1 VKAKVVLNDVGARE
15 NGVKARVVLKYSSAH
30 LRTRL

>member
-15 NGVKARVVLKYSSAH
+15 NGVKAKVVLKYSSTH
-30 LRTRL
+30 PRIRL